1 MPHHRVTQAIQ
12 AMLTKYNKPKL
23 VDAKRIS
30 KFPVEK
36 CILVDGVQTNET
48 ETVMMRLKF
57 HLGRITLEHPSG
69 STSVIRHT
77 ARTVDGKRCH
87 KVTWENHI
95 PGIRPMKR
103 EFYSAENLG
112 EFLVGR
118 YGIRLTTKILTTMS
132 ELEQESASTQH

>member
-1 MPHHRVTQAIQ
+1 MN
-12 AMLTKYNKPKL
+12 LTRFNKPKI

-36 CILVDGVQTNET
+36 PVEIDGIQTNEN

-57 HLGRITLEHPSG
+57 HLGRITLEHPAG
-69 STSVIRHT
+69 GKAIIRHT
-77 ARTVDGKRCH
+77 VRRDTAGKQCH

-95 PGIRPMKR
+95 PGIRPFRR

-118 YGIRLTTKILTTMS
+118 YGIRLTTKILTAMS
-132 ELEQESASTQH
+132 ELEQEHAS